1 MPCSSKVLPVSVIKA
16 TPVGKTIA
24 VGGVTGLYFRK
35 TKYQSLFLL
44 RFKDQ
49 TGRHDLSIGTYP
61 EMSLAEA
68 RDKAADLR
76 RRISQGEDVLGE
88 RRELREQAAREKEEA
103 LVKTSKSP
111 KLTFAAIATDW
122 VNERARFNYWAHD
135 DSGELRTMRILEMH
149 VFPYIGSK
157 NINDITPEDVFNVL
171 SKIWTAKFSTASKA
185 KTYIFKVFQWAM
197 AKKLCQS
204 RENPADSRY
213 SLGVLME
220 PLQRHA
226 QKRTHFAACSF
237 VEIPQFF
244 VQSARYG
251 SISARA
257 CEFAILTC
265 ARSQAVRMAC
275 WDEID
280 FEKRIWTIPLSHDK
294 IKLDGRDRR
303 IFLSDQ
309 AIELLRSLPR
319 FPGSNVIFP
328 NQRGHALSDAALTM
342 FLRGMHEAR
351 FARDGRGWVDPH
363 EKNSK
368 GEPAVITLHGTA
380 RATFRTWAKDDV
392 SGNNRRFD
400 QEAVEL
406 CLLHAKNDMYRG
418 AYDRSRLDRERQLIM
433 TTWGAYCVSQKR

>member
-1 MPCSSKVLPVSVIKA
+1 MARYAKIVPVSVLKNL
-16 TPVGKTIA
+16 PEGKTIA
-24 VGGVTGLYFRK
+24 IGGVTGLYFRK
-35 TKYQSLFLL
+35 AKYQSMFFL
-44 RFKDQ
+44 RYTDQ
-49 TGRHDLSIGTYP
+49 TGRHDLSIGSYP
-61 EMSLAEA
+61 KMSLTEA
-68 RDKAADLR
+68 RDRAALVRTQLD
-76 RRISQGEDVLGE
+76 QGENVLE
-88 RRELREQAAREKEEA
+88 KRREAQAEEKPKA
-103 LVKTSKSP
+103 PPKPK
-111 KLTFAAIATDW
+111 KLTFAEIATDW

-135 DSGELRTMRILEMH
+135 DSGELRTTRILEMH

-171 SKIWTAKFSTASKA
+171 SKIWTTKFSTASKA

-237 VEIPQFF
+237 EEIPQFF

-294 IKLDGRDRR
+294 IKLEGRDRR